1 MTEEPNE
8 ETTILVNLIR
18 RIAREEAYEVIDEHE
33 SDYAH
38 RQRKQGELE

>member
-8 ETTILVNLIR
+8 ETSSLVRLIR
-18 RIAREEAYEVIDEHE
+18 QIAREETYKVMYEHE

-38 RQRKQGELE
+38 RERKQGETE

>member
-8 ETTILVNLIR
+8 ETSSLVKLNHQ
-18 RIAREEAYEVIDEHE
+18 IAREEAHEVIDEHE

-38 RQRKQGELE
+38 RERKQGEIE